1 MKEFR
6 RDSRR
11 CPPGLLPMADPWPQP
26 RDRVWTVGANFY
38 VTPHVVF
45 KVDYQTFDVNKDL
58 TRFDLGM
65 GLNF

>member
-1 MKEFR
+1 
-6 RDSRR
+6 
-11 CPPGLLPMADPWPQP
+11 
-26 RDRVWTVGANFY
+26 VGASFY